1 MRRALRDIVPQEI
14 LERRR
19 KAYLIRNPIL
29 ALRNARS
36 EIKALLQESMVSDL
50 GLVNHEGLLQSLDAV
65 SNGMLAQDSFVLM
78 RAVSYEIWLRANH
91 SKITFA
97 GDGTLCRNTDKLF
110 LTESQKFLAVR
121 HIQ

>member
-36 EIKALLQESMVSDL
+36 EIRALFQESMVSGL
-50 GLVNHEGLLQSLDAV
+50 GLVNQEGLLQSLDAV

-91 SKITFA
+91 SKIAFA
-97 GDGTLCRNTDKLF
+97 GDGTLCRNADKLF

-121 HIQ
+121 HSQ